1 MEPVYVNFYST
12 AKYEKKLN
20 EKYEFEV
27 KKKQDEIDEI
37 QRRTKKIQK
46 FTARA
51 HIPKPERVFYI
62 YNRIAYCDKI
72 DDKNICPINLVEG
85 GAGYV
90 LDVEEESKYAK
101 LAEFVNKCRNYKIT
115 FYPDGRYGPT
125 TCYCT
130 KINAIPAKLE
140 SIEGDY
146 ELILDDEDKY
156 DICVA

>member
-1 MEPVYVNFYST
+1 MEPVYVIFFST

-51 HIPKPERVFYI
+51 HISKPERVFYI
-62 YNRIAYCDKI
+62 YNGIAYCEKI
-72 DDKNICPINLVEG
+72 DDKNICPINFVEG
-85 GAGYV
+85 GVQYI
-90 LDVEEESKYAK
+90 LDNEESNSAK

-115 FYPDGRYGPT
+115 FYPDGKYGPT

-130 KINAIPAKLE
+130 KINATPAKLK
-140 SIEGDY
+140 SMEGDC